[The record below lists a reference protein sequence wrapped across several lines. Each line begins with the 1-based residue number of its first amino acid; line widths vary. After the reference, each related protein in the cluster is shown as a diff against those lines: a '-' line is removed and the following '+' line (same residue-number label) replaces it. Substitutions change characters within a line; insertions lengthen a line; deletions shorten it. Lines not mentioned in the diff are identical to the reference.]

1 MKFQL
6 RLVGVKLRAA
16 LTSAICDEGLSVMQP
31 SSAPDPS
38 VIVEVDLPHI
48 FEFIENCHVAWML
61 PLQIILSLTAL
72 VYILDAYSISAGL
85 LASLV
90 LLPILQYT
98 MGLIQTSMFRIMQA
112 KDIRVEL
119 VAQVL
124 RQAKQLKLAWL
135 QALYGDKVAAARET
149 ELILTAKMANL
160 NAAAVFFTSLIPTTL
175 MLSSLAL
182 FVHRGGSLTSQVLF
196 PALAF
201 FFNIT
206 RAYAVVT
213 QIVMRYQGCLTG
225 LKRIRDIILTS
236 DQESHANG
244 DEDNEEANETI
255 NCQSCTVDQP
265 SVAFKSCVL
274 YAPGVAC
281 TMLDKPLLTNC
292 TFRARSGDLVII
304 TGPVGSGK
312 STIIKHLVGSL
323 KPSAGYIDVQGT
335 TSYASQQPFII
346 NGTVRDNILFG
357 LPLDIHFHNRV
368 IKAVCLQDDLL
379 RLPNGDATVL
389 KGLGVALSGGQKS
402 RVGLARA
409 IYARRQIVILDD
421 PLAAVDPRVAR
432 SLISNVLGPYGILR
446 DSIKIV
452 TSNFEQLFQHADHIF
467 AINKG
472 VVEETTASDVT
483 MRIPSEALHRCL
495 PEQPTINIVESPAV
509 ISGYG
514 TSSTVKQPSVVVE
527 PSRNEATEETPLI
540 LEAHRPSGV
549 TDQIKSVKIRQYI
562 QFMMLAR
569 RGGWPVVI
577 LLAACAKFLDVVA
590 VYFLKLATAEVETS
604 GTYPAGR
611 IASFAACSFVSA
623 LISGIFIIAAY
634 HLCLI
639 PVSRAIHAQL
649 TQGLLATHLRYF
661 DTTPMGELL
670 NYFTNDMQKLDNSV
684 NSAMLILVGIV
695 VTCSS
700 SIIVILAT
708 SLMSLFY
715 LMPVG
720 AIYYSV
726 QSYYLNACRQ
736 LRFLENAARGPVLN
750 SIAEMYTGTA
760 VILAFGQAHTFR
772 HQARRAIDEHT
783 RVWLPFLVLDTW
795 LLIRLQLLASIVQL
809 MSAGL
814 LISVA
819 ASSSSLGLV
828 MNFVIQMTS
837 QFNTL
842 VQTRATLEAEFTSV
856 IRIWNSARLESENK
870 DSEDKG
876 NSVAAGWPRSPSIQF
891 ESFTMSYDPQSP
903 LCLQNVSFAVK
914 PGEHVAVVG
923 RTGAGKSSIAMALLR
938 GVGAGSVSAGRIVID
953 GVDISQLS
961 LARLRR
967 SITLMSQ
974 DPLIMTGTL
983 RNNLDPKGVKTSAQ
997 LIEAVEGCQIHRL
1010 LGTDSSL
1017 DVLDYQIASSGSNLS
1032 LGQVQTIALARALL
1046 SRNSIIIL
1054 DEGTWKHV
1062 QSNSLFRDCT
1072 LLSITHDISSA
1083 MAYDR
1088 VLVLQA
1094 GKIAEFDTPTAL
1106 ISDPKTIF
1114 SQLAAEAKHT

>member
-1 MKFQL
+1 
-6 RLVGVKLRAA
+6 
-16 LTSAICDEGLSVMQP
+16 
-31 SSAPDPS
+31 
-38 VIVEVDLPHI
+38 
-48 FEFIENCHVAWML
+48 
-61 PLQIILSLTAL
+61 
-72 VYILDAYSISAGL
+72 
-85 LASLV
+85 
-90 LLPILQYT
+90 
-98 MGLIQTSMFRIMQA
+98 MQA

-149 ELILTAKMANL
+149 ELILTAKIANL
-160 NAAAVFFTSLIPTTL
+160 NAAAVFFTSLMPTIL

-225 LKRIRDIILTS
+225 LKRIQDTILKS
-236 DQESHANG
+236 DQESHAYCA
-244 DEDNEEANETI
+244 EDNEEANETT
-255 NCQSCTVDQP
+255 NRQSCTVDQP
-265 SVAFKSCVL
+265 SLAFESCVL

-292 TFRARSGDLVII
+292 TFRARSGDLIII

-312 STIIKHLVGSL
+312 STIIKNLVGSL
-323 KPSAGYIDVQGT
+323 KPSAGYIDIQGT
-335 TSYASQQPFII
+335 TTYASQQPFII

-357 LPLDIHFHNRV
+357 LPLDIHFYNRV
-368 IKAVCLQDDLL
+368 IKAVCLQDDLV

-389 KGLGVALSGGQKS
+389 KGLGVVLSGGQKS

-421 PLAAVDPRVAR
+421 PLAAVDPHVAR
-432 SLISNVLGPYGILR
+432 SLITNVLGPSGILR

-452 TSNFEQLFQHADHIF
+452 TSNFEQVFQHADHIF
-467 AINKG
+467 AINNG
-472 VVEETTASDVT
+472 VVEETTASEAT
-483 MRIPSEALHRCL
+483 TRIPSGALHHRF
-495 PEQPTINIVESPAV
+495 PEQPTVNIVESPAV

-514 TSSTVKQPSVVVE
+514 TPSTVKQPSVVVE

-549 TDQIKSVKIRQYI
+549 TDQIKPVQMRQYI

-569 RGGWPVVI
+569 RGGWPVVV
-577 LLAACAKFLDVVA
+577 LLAACAKFLDVLA
-590 VYFLKLATAEVETS
+590 VYFLKLATAEVEAS

-611 IASFAACSFVSA
+611 IASFAACGVVSA

-639 PVSRAIHAQL
+639 PVSRTIHAQL
-649 TQGLLATHLRYF
+649 TQGLLATHLRHF

-684 NSAMLILVGIV
+684 NSAMLIVVGIV

-708 SLMSLFY
+708 SLMSSFY
-715 LMPVG
+715 LIPIG

-760 VILAFGQAHTFR
+760 MILAFGQAHTFR

-783 RVWLPFLVLDTW
+783 RVWLPFLALDTW
-795 LLIRLQLLASIVQL
+795 LLIRLQLLA
-809 MSAGL
+809 
-814 LISVA
+814 
-819 ASSSSLGLV
+819 
-828 MNFVIQMTS
+828 
-837 QFNTL
+837 
-842 VQTRATLEAEFTSV
+842 R
-856 IRIWNSARLESENK
+856 
-870 DSEDKG
+870 
-876 NSVAAGWPRSPSIQF
+876 
-891 ESFTMSYDPQSP
+891 
-903 LCLQNVSFAVK
+903 
-914 PGEHVAVVG
+914 
-923 RTGAGKSSIAMALLR
+923 
-938 GVGAGSVSAGRIVID
+938 
-953 GVDISQLS
+953 
-961 LARLRR
+961 
-967 SITLMSQ
+967 
-974 DPLIMTGTL
+974 
-983 RNNLDPKGVKTSAQ
+983 
-997 LIEAVEGCQIHRL
+997 
-1010 LGTDSSL
+1010 
-1017 DVLDYQIASSGSNLS
+1017 
-1032 LGQVQTIALARALL
+1032 
-1046 SRNSIIIL
+1046 
-1054 DEGTWKHV
+1054 
-1062 QSNSLFRDCT
+1062 
-1072 LLSITHDISSA
+1072 
-1083 MAYDR
+1083 
-1088 VLVLQA
+1088 
-1094 GKIAEFDTPTAL
+1094 
-1106 ISDPKTIF
+1106 
-1114 SQLAAEAKHT
+1114 